1 MPYKTPKIPIFESLL
16 GTEKRVQDLQQKI
29 AELDWL
35 EYSFGLAKRLT
46 LETNEDQFLY
56 PAVYTGA
63 KSDPLDMRLWP
74 QDNWKSYAFWDL
86 VETSEF
92 DYEGN
97 ETGKR
102 RFPRIQQPVALI
114 VCLNNKLIS
123 HNQDYNV
130 THSICRNEL
139 LNKLNSVNVSSGTFV
154 ITSTVENNPPE
165 VFLNYDVNDNLMDPH
180 SCIRI
185 EGLLIYKMDCS

>member
-1 MPYKTPKIPIFESLL
+1 MPYRTPKIPIFPQLV

-46 LETNEDQFLY
+46 LETDEEQLLY
-56 PAVYTGA
+56 PAVYTGT

-86 VETSEF
+86 VDTSEW

-97 ETGKR
+97 EAGAR
-102 RFPRIQQPVALI
+102 RFPRISQPVALI
-114 VCLNNKLIS
+114 VCLNNELIS

-154 ITSTVENNPPE
+154 ISSTVENNPPE
-165 VFLNYDVNDNLMDPH
+165 VFLNYDVNDELMDPH

-185 EGLLIYKMDCS
+185 EGVIIYKMDCS